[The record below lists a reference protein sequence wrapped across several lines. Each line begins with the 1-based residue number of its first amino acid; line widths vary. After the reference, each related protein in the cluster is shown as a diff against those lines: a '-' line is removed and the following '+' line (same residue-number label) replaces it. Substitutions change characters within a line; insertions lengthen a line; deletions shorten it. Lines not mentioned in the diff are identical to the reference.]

1 MRVMALDVGERR
13 IGVALSDPLGNF
25 AQPHATVGVE
35 GRKSDVA
42 KLAAIARDHEVEAL
56 VVGLPLH
63 MHGEEGEAA
72 KRARR
77 LGNALGGAL
86 GIEVTYWDERL
97 TTVQAERVLI
107 DGGVRRRDRKG
118 VVDQVAA
125 VLILQAYL
133 DSRATGDDLGPF
145 DDDYD
150 PFDG

>member
-13 IGVALSDPLGNF
+13 IGVALSDPLGSF
-25 AQPHATVGVE
+25 AQPHTTVAVE
-35 GRKSDVA
+35 GRKSDLP

-97 TTVQAERVLI
+97 TTVQAERTLI
-107 DGGVRRRDRKG
+107 DGGMRRRDRKG

-133 DSRATGDDLGPF
+133 DSRSTGDDLDPF

-150 PFDG
+150 PFDA